1 MTFTP
6 IKQDRSLPSAY
17 IFDID
22 GTVALMNGRSP
33 YKYDRVSEDLP
44 NEPVVK
50 ILHLIQDYWYK
61 IIYVSWRPDNCKN
74 DTLDWLFNNAYV
86 TLATSLHMR
95 KTWDKRPDT
104 EVKREILEELTKEY
118 YIEWVFE
125 DRTRC
130 VQMYRESGM
139 TCFQVA
145 EGNF

>member
-1 MTFTP
+1 MFTP
-6 IKQDRSLPSAY
+6 IQQDRSLPSAY

-22 GTVALMNGRSP
+22 WTVALMNGRTP
-33 YKYDRVSEDLP
+33 YEYDRVSEDLL
-44 NEPVVK
+44 NTHISN
-50 ILHLIQDYWYK
+50 ILISLYDTGYR
-61 IIYVSWRPDNCKN
+61 IIFATGRPWSCVDDTTQWLSDKLCLKN
-74 DTLDWLFNNAYV
+74 SMLF
-86 TLATSLHMR
+86 MR

-104 EVKREILEELTKEY
+104 EVKREILEQLTKEY

>member
-33 YKYDRVSEDLP
+33 HEYDRVSEDLP
-44 NEPVVK
+44 NKGVINIAEELYSSHV
-50 ILHLIQDYWYK
+50 
-61 IIYVSWRPDNCKN
+61 IIFVTWRPYSCEE
-74 DTLDWLFNNAYV
+74 DTFNWLYENIGE
-86 TLATSLHMR
+86 LEISDLHMR
-95 KTWDKRPDT
+95 QTWDNRPDT

>member
-1 MTFTP
+1 MFTP
-6 IKQDRSLPSAY
+6 IQQNRSLPSAY

-22 GTVALMNGRSP
+22 WTVALMNGRTP
-33 YKYDRVSEDLP
+33 YEYDRVSEDLP
-44 NEPVVK
+44 NGWVRK
-50 ILHLIQDYWYK
+50 IVFTIQDSWNDF
-61 IIYVSWRPDNCKN
+61 IFVTWRPDSCKE
-74 DTLDWLFNNAYV
+74 DTVKWLYKNWLIPLINYN
-86 TLATSLHMR
+86 LYMR
-95 KTWDKRPDT
+95 KKWDKRKDT

-145 EGNF
+145 DGNY

>member
-6 IKQDRSLPSAY
+6 IQQDRSLPSAY

-22 GTVALMNGRSP
+22 GTVALRNGRSP
-33 YKYDRVSEDLP
+33 YDYTRVSEDLP
-44 NEPVVK
+44 NKPVIK
-50 ILHLIQDYWYK
+50 ILKQLQYNWYK
-61 IIYVSWRPDNCKN
+61 IIFVSWRPNSCEQDTFEWLCDNI
-74 DTLDWLFNNAYV
+74 DISYIELY
-86 TLATSLHMR
+86 MR

-104 EVKREILEELTKEY
+104 EVKREILEQLTKKY

-130 VQMYRESGM
+130 VQMYRESGI